1 MHGPIV
7 RLVNGTQIEGGWL
20 PDRHTEDLMIGRGSV
35 GRDPFEGKGA
45 YRRQIRIRVE
55 SAIALAL
62 AIGACGITL
71 AMWLRTLQPLFER
84 VLFR

>member
-1 MHGPIV
+1 
-7 RLVNGTQIEGGWL
+7 
-20 PDRHTEDLMIGRGSV
+20 MIGRPSL

-45 YRRQIRIRVE
+45 YRHRLRVRVE
-55 SAIALAL
+55 STIALAL

-84 VLFR
+84 YLFG